1 MAREEPGLSLTI
13 ARNVP
18 EVVYSTIAVE
28 GKEMHRIEV
37 ERGSIGTTGRLAEYN
52 HAMVVVGEDLCD
64 VKALRAG
71 GQPVIAHQG
80 RFDVVDPHWGAA
92 ERTPSIEMDD
102 PCGRQVFQCLGQVA
116 HGQGC
121 VRVAD
126 SLHIRVLGHGCFYGR
141 REREL
146 RGERGSETKSEV
158 DHEEPNRLRPASC
171 RESSLTNR

>member
-1 MAREEPGLSLTI
+1 MAGEEPSLSLTI
-13 ARNVP
+13 ARDVP
-18 EVVYSTIAVE
+18 EVVHPTIAVE

-37 ERGSIGTTGRLAEYN
+37 ERGSIGTTRRLSEHN
-52 HAMVVVGEDLCD
+52 HTMVVVSEDPFY

-71 GQPVIAHQG
+71 GQAVIAHQG

-102 PCGRQVFQCLGQVA
+102 PCWRQVFQGRGQVA
-116 HGQGC
+116 RGQGC

-126 SLHIRVLGHGCFYGR
+126 SLHIRVLGHGGFYGT

-146 RGERGSETKSEV
+146 HG
-158 DHEEPNRLRPASC
+158 
-171 RESSLTNR
+171 

>member
-1 MAREEPGLSLTI
+1 MASEEPGLSLTI

-18 EVVYSTIAVE
+18 EVVHSTIAVE

-37 ERGSIGTTGRLAEYN
+37 ERGSIGTTRRLSEHN
-52 HAMVVVGEDLCD
+52 HTMVVVSEDLCD
-64 VKALRAG
+64 VKTLRAG

-102 PCGRQVFQCLGQVA
+102 PCGRQVFQGRGQVA
-116 HGQGC
+116 RGQGC

-126 SLHIRVLGHGCFYGR
+126 SLHIRVLGHGSFYGR

-146 RGERGSETKSEV
+146 RGKRRIRDGS
-158 DHEEPNRLRPASC
+158 D
-171 RESSLTNR
+171 